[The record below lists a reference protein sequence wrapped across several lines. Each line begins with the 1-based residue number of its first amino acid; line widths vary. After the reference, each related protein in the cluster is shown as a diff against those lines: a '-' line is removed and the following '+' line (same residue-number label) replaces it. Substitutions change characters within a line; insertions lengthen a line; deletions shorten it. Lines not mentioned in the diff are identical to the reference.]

1 VRNVA
6 LIALGAL
13 AACAGA
19 CAALSGLDAYH
30 DCAEPCEADDGMAHG
45 RPVSEEATTAP
56 DDAASPGQDVS
67 TPWTSGHGDAGDEEV
82 ADGPLPLTDS
92 GPDVALPDA
101 LSDAEAGVEASL
113 PDAGVGP
120 TCGPLGTLTRC
131 TEAQVCCANP
141 SNETNS
147 CAATCATDATL
158 RCSVPSDCPAAA
170 PLCCAHLSLT
180 GSLPPCTATSF
191 SSVCAATC
199 ADNPPTSCSFTG
211 TIRLCAHDSD
221 CTSDSANPLCYNFNN
236 APTSWCTTS
245 STASLASGKEQK

>member
-30 DCAEPCEADDGMAHG
+30 DCAEPCDADDGMASE
-45 RPVSEEATTAP
+45 RPVSEEATTGPA
-56 DDAASPGQDVS
+56 DAASPAQEVS
-67 TPWTSGHGDAGDEEV
+67 TQWTSGDADAGDEDV
-82 ADGPLPLTDS
+82 ADGPLSPTDA
-92 GPDVALPDA
+92 GLDVALPE
-101 LSDAEAGVEASL
+101 AEAEAEASL

-131 TEAQVCCANP
+131 TAAQVCCANP
-141 SNETNS
+141 SSETNS
-147 CAATCATDATL
+147 CAATCATNATL
-158 RCSVPSDCPAAA
+158 RCSVPSDCPASA

-180 GSLPPCTATSF
+180 GTLPPCTATSF
-191 SSVCAATC
+191 SSMCAATC
-199 ADNPPTSCSFTG
+199 ADNPPTSCSFAG
-211 TIRLCAHDSD
+211 TIRLCGHDSD
-221 CTSDSANPLCYNFNN
+221 CASDSANPLCFNFNN

-245 STASLASGKEQK
+245 STASLANGKEQK

>member
-1 VRNVA
+1 
-6 LIALGAL
+6 
-13 AACAGA
+13 
-19 CAALSGLDAYH
+19 LSGLDAYH
-30 DCAEPCEADDGMAHG
+30 DCAEPCGADDGMASG

-56 DDAASPGQDVS
+56 ADAASPGQDVS
-67 TPWTSGHGDAGDEEV
+67 TPWTSGDGDAGDEEV
-82 ADGPLPLTDS
+82 ADGPLPLSDS
-92 GPDVALPDA
+92 GLDVALPDA
-101 LSDAEAGVEASL
+101 LPDAEAGVEASL

-120 TCGPLGTLTRC
+120 ICGPLGTLTRC
-131 TEAQVCCANP
+131 TGAQVCCANP

-147 CAATCATDATL
+147 CAAACSTDATL

-180 GSLPPCTATSF
+180 GTLPPCTATSF

-199 ADNPPTSCSFTG
+199 ADSPPTSCSFTG

-221 CTSDSANPLCYNFNN
+221 CASDSANPLCYNFNN

-245 STASLASGKEQK
+245 STAALASGKEQK